1 VQSFPRAQ
9 LPGMPMDQPMD
20 ELEKVNRAMALPPL
34 RDDLSLHPGP
44 SRTDGA
50 PTWMIEDPLR
60 GRFYRIGWIELEI
73 LVRWAAGDARE
84 VVRRVSAET
93 LLRPEVEEVIAVRQF
108 LLQHELAMNP
118 ERVAAV
124 ASGKAPRPG
133 MATRALH
140 NYLMFRIPLFN
151 PERFLGATLPL
162 ARPLLG
168 AGAWWLSVMAGM
180 LGLMLALQQWDVYLA
195 TFVDTLS
202 LSGLASYAVA
212 FIFAKFLHELGHA
225 YTAKSLGLR
234 VPRIGVAI
242 VLLFP
247 MLYTDTGETWRL
259 PRQADRFRI
268 AAAGMRIELM
278 LACWSTLAWSF
289 LPEGPLRGACFFL
302 ATTSWLVTL
311 AINASP
317 FLRFDGYYMLSD
329 ASGIP
334 NLHDE
339 ATKALRHFL
348 RASLLGL
355 PEPKPTV
362 DGQEAPRWIL
372 PFGIITAIYRFFLF
386 AGIAVAVYHFFF
398 KALGIFLFIVEIWWF
413 ILRPVFN
420 ELAVWWK
427 SRRGIRFGPALRLFV
442 LLAAL
447 VGLLF
452 VPWQDRVFAEGW
464 VRAAQDFA
472 VYSPRPATLMQR
484 PTGGPVAPGDRIATL
499 EAPDLS
505 LREARAVARIGT
517 LDSRLTARPEGD
529 APADSARATRAQLAQ
544 QLVEV
549 QGAAVEA
556 RQLMLLAPF
565 AGEIVDVAHDAMP
578 GLVVSRQ
585 EPLARVVDRRTW
597 IAEIFVD
604 EDDVRRLSV
613 GASVRAWLHG
623 VAIEWLE
630 GRVESIDAVPV
641 EQLPSEMLAAP
652 YGGRLVVTEEP
663 NSLKPRRSLYR
674 VRCAIHEAPVMQQAR
689 LATFVL
695 GAEPMSLADRLWRG
709 VMSGLALQTNF

>member
-1 VQSFPRAQ
+1 
-9 LPGMPMDQPMD
+9 
-20 ELEKVNRAMALPPL
+20 
-34 RDDLSLHPGP
+34 
-44 SRTDGA
+44 
-50 PTWMIEDPLR
+50 MIEDPLR
-60 GRFYRIGWIELEI
+60 GRFYRIGWLELEI
-73 LVRWAAGDARE
+73 LSRWAAGDAHE
-84 VVRRVSAET
+84 VVRRVSQET
-93 LLRPEVEEVIAVRQF
+93 LLRPEVEEVLAVRQF
-108 LLQHELAMNP
+108 LLQHELVVNL

-124 ASGKAPRPG
+124 AGGKTPRTG
-133 MATRALH
+133 LATRALH
-140 NYLMFRIPLFN
+140 NYLMFRIPLFD

-162 ARPLLG
+162 ARPLLSS
-168 AGAWWLSVMAGM
+168 GAWWLSLLAGV
-180 LGLMLALQQWDVYLA
+180 LGLVLALQQWDVYLT

-202 LSGLASYAVA
+202 LSGLASYGVA
-212 FIFAKFLHELGHA
+212 LIFAKFLHELGHA

-234 VPRIGVAI
+234 VPRMGVAI

-289 LPEGPLRGACFFL
+289 LPEGALRGACFFL

-329 ASGIP
+329 ASGIA

-339 ATKALRHFL
+339 AAKALRYFL
-348 RASLLGL
+348 RAGLLGL
-355 PEPKPTV
+355 AEPRPTV
-362 DGQEAPRWIL
+362 DGQEAPSWIL

-398 KALGIFLFIVEIWWF
+398 KALGIFLFAVEIWWF
-413 ILRPVFN
+413 IVRPIYG

-427 SRRGIRFGPALRLFV
+427 SRRGIRLGAALRLCGIVAV
-442 LLAAL
+442 LLGAVL
-447 VGLLF
+447 

-464 VRAAQDFA
+464 VRAAQEYA
-472 VYSPRPATLMQR
+472 VYPPRAATLVERPASGVVQ
-484 PTGGPVAPGDRIATL
+484 GGERIAML
-499 EAPDLS
+499 EAPDLG

-517 LDSRLTARPEGD
+517 LDSRLVSRPEGET
-529 APADSARATRAQLAQ
+529 PAESARATRAQLAQ
-544 QLVEV
+544 QWGEV
-549 QGAAVEA
+549 RGASVEA
-556 RQLMLLAPF
+556 KQLMLVAPF
-565 AGEIVDVAHDAMP
+565 AGEVVDVAYDAMP

-585 EPLARVVDRRTW
+585 EALARVVDRRVW

-613 GASVRAWLHG
+613 GTAVRAWLHG
-623 VAIEWLE
+623 VGVESLS
-630 GRVESIDAVPV
+630 GRIESIDAVPV

-652 YGGRLVVTEEP
+652 YGGRLMVTEEA

-674 VRCAIHEAPVMQQAR
+674 VRCALDEAPVMQQAR
-689 LATFVL
+689 LATFVV

-709 VMSGLALQTNF
+709 VMTGLALQTNF